1 MVPQN
6 VGGSVFDGNGH
17 SITGVDPATGHFTGA
32 VLQAQAG
39 ADSIKVAG
47 VTVSASGLAD
57 VCDAGTARLRGILF
71 DGVGG
76 VITDNNVTGIEQG
89 ANGESGCQEGTGI
102 DVRNEPFD
110 TTGTDFR
117 VTISDNTVTGDGPI
131 SYIAQNGIQVAYGAT
146 AIVKNNSSSENWYT
160 PSSYVAC
167 GFLVY
172 QADGVR
178 ASGNNFFNNER
189 NQCNFGKSGG
199 SFKPS
204 NP

>member
-1 MVPQN
+1 M
-6 VGGSVFDGNGH
+6 
-17 SITGVDPATGHFTGA
+17 
-32 VLQAQAG
+32 
-39 ADSIKVAG
+39 
-47 VTVSASGLAD
+47 TVSASGLAD

-71 DGVGG
+71 DGVGGG

-117 VTISDNTVTGDGPI
+117 VTISDNTVTDYQKGGIVANGSVAAIITDNTVTGDGPI

-146 AIVKNNSSSENWYT
+146 AIVKNNSSGENWYT

-178 ASGNNFFNNER
+178 ASGNNFFKNER